1 MGRHLPSFGI
11 SLDQVDRFDSLIRLI
26 VAQGDVLSSVDPRQL
41 EADSVPAL
49 GDAIYEAGV
58 ALRTLME
65 QVGEQALQDADAT
78 AGTKPG

>member
-1 MGRHLPSFGI
+1 MTRDRPAYGI
-11 SLDQVDRFDSLIRLI
+11 SLNQVDRFDSLIRII

-49 GDAIYEAGV
+49 GDAIYDAGV

-65 QVGEQALQDADAT
+65 QVGEQGL
-78 AGTKPG
+78 